1 MLKVFLVEDES
12 FIREGLRDNI
22 PWEKYGYTFVGEA
35 SDGEMALSMI
45 RKLRPDVL
53 ITDIKMPFMDGL
65 ALSRIVQSELPQ
77 TRIIIISG
85 YDDFEY
91 ARQAIEVGVEQYLL
105 KPITKLA
112 LRKVLLELKEKI
124 DQENTND
131 DYQLRYQAE
140 MKEYE
145 QFSRR
150 HFFEKMLHGELSVQ
164 EIYEEAAKQSL
175 DLTAGAYNLLF
186 ISLQDKTSALTRE
199 QQEKNHFRRE
209 EMLHFFLRY
218 PQYILFT
225 WNVSQYG
232 ILIKTDADRM
242 DDFVKKAVRQ
252 IAGVCESKD
261 SPFIWHIAVG
271 SPVER
276 LSMLKDCYQDVSHYL
291 AYRYFLPDMHIFTG
305 QTLADK
311 IALNEDTDLK
321 SVDSSQMD
329 PEIIKDFLG
338 SGNISEVRDFV
349 DGYLSKI
356 SEALESR
363 MFRDYVTLNIRFSVL
378 AYVDSLDH
386 EEAHRK
392 MEKYDI
398 SGTIRKEELYTY
410 FRDMLQTALEIR
422 DEQSSSQS
430 GHVLKVAL
438 EYIDS
443 HFCEETLSLNEV
455 AAKAGVSPNYLSSV
469 FSQSRQKTF
478 IEYITNKRMEK
489 AKKLLKTTAVS
500 TGSIA
505 VQVGYKDPRY
515 FSFVFKKTQ
524 GLSPREYR
532 AKKQNP

>member
-1 MLKVFLVEDES
+1 
-12 FIREGLRDNI
+12 
-22 PWEKYGYTFVGEA
+22 
-35 SDGEMALSMI
+35 
-45 RKLRPDVL
+45 
-53 ITDIKMPFMDGL
+53 
-65 ALSRIVQSELPQ
+65 
-77 TRIIIISG
+77 
-85 YDDFEY
+85 
-91 ARQAIEVGVEQYLL
+91 
-105 KPITKLA
+105 
-112 LRKVLLELKEKI
+112 
-124 DQENTND
+124 
-131 DYQLRYQAE
+131 
-140 MKEYE
+140 
-145 QFSRR
+145 
-150 HFFEKMLHGELSVQ
+150 
-164 EIYEEAAKQSL
+164 
-175 DLTAGAYNLLF
+175 
-186 ISLQDKTSALTRE
+186 
-199 QQEKNHFRRE
+199 
-209 EMLHFFLRY
+209 
-218 PQYILFT
+218 
-225 WNVSQYG
+225 
-232 ILIKTDADRM
+232 
-242 DDFVKKAVRQ
+242 
-252 IAGVCESKD
+252 
-261 SPFIWHIAVG
+261 
-271 SPVER
+271 
-276 LSMLKDCYQDVSHYL
+276 
-291 AYRYFLPDMHIFTG
+291 
-305 QTLADK
+305 
-311 IALNEDTDLK
+311 
-321 SVDSSQMD
+321 
-329 PEIIKDFLG
+329 
-338 SGNISEVRDFV
+338 
-349 DGYLSKI
+349 
-356 SEALESR
+356 

-386 EEAHRK
+386 EEAHQK